1 MPTIY
6 LDGMAACFAS
16 LARQFNG
23 SERNGTAEQP
33 QTAAA
38 HAQAEFASLE
48 DAQYV
53 QAVIEAVRASSREKT
68 WTKVIRLKP
77 PPAAKEDEK
86 AKAAGVAR
94 QKRRT

>member
-33 QTAAA
+33 QTAA
-38 HAQAEFASLE
+38 AQAEFASLE

-77 PPAAKEDEK
+77 PPAKEDEK

-94 QKRRT
+94 QNRRM